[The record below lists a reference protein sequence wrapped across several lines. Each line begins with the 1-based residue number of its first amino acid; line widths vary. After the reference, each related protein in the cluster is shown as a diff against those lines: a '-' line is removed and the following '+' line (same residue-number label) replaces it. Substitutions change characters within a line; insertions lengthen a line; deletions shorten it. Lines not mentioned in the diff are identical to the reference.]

1 MENTIL
7 QNIITIDRYNADAFF
22 NKSGVGENELLE
34 PTTKEAGLK
43 KIADTKKSF
52 EEAAKRG
59 EIEIIEWVDDIKTN
73 DYWEFLL
80 KYKAIGMNKIMSF
93 KIWRNAKDY

>member
-1 MENTIL
+1 MENAIL
-7 QNIITIDRYNADAFF
+7 QNIITIDRYEADEFF
-22 NKSGVGENELLE
+22 NKSGAGVNELIE

-43 KIADTKKSF
+43 KITEAKKAF
-52 EEAAKRG
+52 ENSANRG

>member
-1 MENTIL
+1 MENAII
-7 QNIITIDRYNADAFF
+7 QNIITIDRYDADEFF
-22 NKSGVGENELLE
+22 NKSGAGVNELIE

-43 KIADTKKSF
+43 KIAEAKKAF
-52 EEAAKRG
+52 ENSANRG